1 MIMNTQLS
9 VDLEILPM
17 VLQMLPN
24 MVMTDDQ
31 FFDFCQLNR
40 HFRIERNQIGD
51 LFIMSPTGS
60 ETEERNFNLNG
71 QLWIWTKQD
80 GTGVGFGSSGGFTL
94 PNGAVR
100 SPDAAW
106 IKRTKWEIIP
116 AEKRKKFA
124 PICPEFVVELRS
136 ENDSLSTLKEKMQ
149 EYIDNGTQLAWLID
163 RKQRKV
169 FIYRP
174 NCGVE
179 ELDNPQTLTGEDI
192 LPGFVLH
199 LSEIW

>member
-24 MVMTDDQ
+24 MIMTDDQ

-51 LFIMSPTGS
+51 LFIMSPTDS
-60 ETEERNFNLNG
+60 ETGQRNFNLIG
-71 QLWIWTKQD
+71 ELGIWTKQD

-124 PICPEFVVELRS
+124 PICPEFIVELRS
-136 ENDSLSTLKEKMQ
+136 ENDNLSTLKEKMQ

-179 ELDNPQTLTGEDI
+179 ELNNPQTLTGEDI
-192 LPGFVLH
+192 LPGFVLD

>member
-51 LFIMSPTGS
+51 LFIMSPTDS
-60 ETEERNFNLNG
+60 ETGQRNFNLIG
-71 QLWIWTKQD
+71 ELGIWTKQD

-106 IKRTKWEIIP
+106 IKRTKWEAIP
-116 AEKRKKFA
+116 ADKRKKFA

-163 RKQRKV
+163 RKQRQV

-174 NCGVE
+174 NCGIE

-192 LPGFVLH
+192 LPGFVLD

>member
-24 MVMTDDQ
+24 MIMTDDQ

-60 ETEERNFNLNG
+60 ETEERNFNLIV
-71 QLWIWTKQD
+71 QLGIWTKQD

-106 IKRTKWEIIP
+106 IKRTKWEAIP
-116 AEKRKKFA
+116 ADKRKKFA

-192 LPGFVLH
+192 LPGFVLD

>member
-1 MIMNTQLS
+1 MNTQLS
-9 VDLEILPM
+9 VNLEILPM

-24 MVMTDDQ
+24 MIMTDDQ

-116 AEKRKKFA
+116 ADKRKKFA

-192 LPGFVLH
+192 LPGFVLD

>member
-60 ETEERNFNLNG
+60 ETEERNFNLIV
-71 QLWIWTKQD
+71 QLGIWTKQD

-106 IKRTKWEIIP
+106 IKRTKWEAIP
-116 AEKRKKFA
+116 TEKRKKFA

-136 ENDSLSTLKEKMQ
+136 ENDSLSTLKEKMP
-149 EYIDNGTQLAWLID
+149 EYIANGVKLAWLID
-163 RKQRKV
+163 RKQRQV

-174 NCGVE
+174 NCAVE
-179 ELDNPQTLTGEDI
+179 ELDNPQTLNGEDI
-192 LPGFVLH
+192 LPGFVLD

>member
-1 MIMNTQLS
+1 MNTQLS

-24 MVMTDDQ
+24 MIMTDDQ

-51 LFIMSPTGS
+51 LFIMSPTDS
-60 ETEERNFNLNG
+60 ETGQRNFNLIG
-71 QLWIWTKQD
+71 ELGIWTKQD

-136 ENDSLSTLKEKMQ
+136 ENDNLSTLKEKMQ
-149 EYIDNGTQLAWLID
+149 EYIDNGAQLAWLID

-179 ELDNPQTLTGEDI
+179 ELNNPQTLTGEDI
-192 LPGFVLH
+192 LPGFVLD

>member
-24 MVMTDDQ
+24 MIMTDDQ

-106 IKRTKWEIIP
+106 IKRTKWEAIP
-116 AEKRKKFA
+116 ADKRKKFA

-174 NCGVE
+174 NCAVA

-192 LPGFVLH
+192 LPGFVLD

>member
-60 ETEERNFNLNG
+60 ETEERNFNLIV
-71 QLWIWTKQD
+71 QLGIWTKQD

-106 IKRTKWEIIP
+106 IKRTKWEAIP
-116 AEKRKKFA
+116 TEKRKKFA

-192 LPGFVLH
+192 LPGFVLD

>member
-1 MIMNTQLS
+1 MNTQLS

-24 MVMTDDQ
+24 MIMTDDQ

-116 AEKRKKFA
+116 ADKRKKFA

-192 LPGFVLH
+192 LPGFVLD

>member
-24 MVMTDDQ
+24 MIMTDDQ

-60 ETEERNFNLNG
+60 ETEERNFNLIV
-71 QLWIWTKQD
+71 QLGIWTKQD

-106 IKRTKWEIIP
+106 IKRTKWEAIP
-116 AEKRKKFA
+116 ADKRKKFA

-163 RKQRKV
+163 RKQRQV

-192 LPGFVLH
+192 LPGFVLD

>member
-1 MIMNTQLS
+1 MNTQLS

-40 HFRIERNQIGD
+40 HFRIERNQIGG

-60 ETEERNFNLNG
+60 ETEERNFNLIV
-71 QLWIWTKQD
+71 QLGIWTKQD

-174 NCGVE
+174 NCGV
-179 ELDNPQTLTGEDI
+179 
-192 LPGFVLH
+192 
-199 LSEIW
+199 

>member
-1 MIMNTQLS
+1 MNTQLS

-24 MVMTDDQ
+24 MIMTDDQ

-40 HFRIERNQIGD
+40 HFSIERNQIGD
-51 LFIMSPTGS
+51 LFIMSPTDS
-60 ETEERNFNLNG
+60 ETGQRNFNLIG
-71 QLWIWTKQD
+71 ELGIWTKQD
-80 GTGVGFGSSGGFTL
+80 GTGVGFGSSGSFTL

-163 RKQRKV
+163 RKQRQV

-174 NCGVE
+174 NCAVE

-192 LPGFVLH
+192 LPGFVLD

>member
-1 MIMNTQLS
+1 MNTQLS

-24 MVMTDDQ
+24 MIMTDDQ

-60 ETEERNFNLNG
+60 ETEERNFNLIV
-71 QLWIWTKQD
+71 QLGIWTKQD

-106 IKRTKWEIIP
+106 IKRTKWEAIP
-116 AEKRKKFA
+116 TEKRKKFA

-163 RKQRKV
+163 RKQRQV

-174 NCGVE
+174 NCGIE

-192 LPGFVLH
+192 LPGFVLD

>member
-60 ETEERNFNLNG
+60 ETEERNFNLIV
-71 QLWIWTKQD
+71 QLGIWTKQD

-106 IKRTKWEIIP
+106 IKRTKWEAIP
-116 AEKRKKFA
+116 ADKRKKFA

-192 LPGFVLH
+192 LPGFVLD

>member
-116 AEKRKKFA
+116 ADKRKKFA

-192 LPGFVLH
+192 LPGFVLD

>member
-174 NCGVE
+174 NCAVQ

-192 LPGFVLH
+192 LPGFVLD

>member
-24 MVMTDDQ
+24 MIMTDDQ

-51 LFIMSPTGS
+51 LFIMSPTDS
-60 ETEERNFNLNG
+60 ETGQRNFNLIG
-71 QLWIWTKQD
+71 ELGIWTKQD

-116 AEKRKKFA
+116 ADKRKKFA

-136 ENDSLSTLKEKMQ
+136 ENDNLSTLKEKMQ

-179 ELDNPQTLTGEDI
+179 ELNNPQTLTGEDI
-192 LPGFVLH
+192 LPGFVLD

>member
-60 ETEERNFNLNG
+60 ETEERNFNLIV
-71 QLWIWTKQD
+71 QLGIWTKQD

-174 NCGVE
+174 NCGVA

-192 LPGFVLH
+192 LPGFVLD

>member
-1 MIMNTQLS
+1 MNTQLS

-24 MVMTDDQ
+24 MIMTDDQ

-60 ETEERNFNLNG
+60 ETEERNFNLIV
-71 QLWIWTKQD
+71 QLGIWTKQD

-149 EYIDNGTQLAWLID
+149 EYINNGTQLAWLID
-163 RKQRKV
+163 RKQRQV

-192 LPGFVLH
+192 LPGFVLD

>member
-1 MIMNTQLS
+1 MNTQLS

-17 VLQMLPN
+17 VLEILPN
-24 MVMTDDQ
+24 MIMTDDQ

-51 LFIMSPTGS
+51 LFIMSPTDS
-60 ETEERNFNLNG
+60 ETGQRNFNLIG
-71 QLWIWTKQD
+71 ELGIWTKQD

-116 AEKRKKFA
+116 ADKRKKFA

-174 NCGVE
+174 NCGVA

-192 LPGFVLH
+192 LPGFVLD

>member
-24 MVMTDDQ
+24 MIMTDDQ

-51 LFIMSPTGS
+51 LFIMSPTDS
-60 ETEERNFNLNG
+60 ETGQRNFNLIG
-71 QLWIWTKQD
+71 ELGIWTKQD

-136 ENDSLSTLKEKMQ
+136 ENDNLSTLKEKMQ

-192 LPGFVLH
+192 LPGFVLD

>member
-1 MIMNTQLS
+1 MNTQLS

-116 AEKRKKFA
+116 ADKRKKFA

-179 ELDNPQTLTGEDI
+179 ELNNPQTLTGEDI
-192 LPGFVLH
+192 LPGFVLD

>member
-1 MIMNTQLS
+1 MNTQLS

-17 VLQMLPN
+17 VLEILPN
-24 MVMTDDQ
+24 MIMTDDQ

-51 LFIMSPTGS
+51 LFIMSPTDS
-60 ETEERNFNLNG
+60 ETGQRNFNLIG
-71 QLWIWTKQD
+71 ELGIWTKQD

-106 IKRTKWEIIP
+106 IKRTKWEAIP
-116 AEKRKKFA
+116 ADKRKKFA
-124 PICPEFVVELRS
+124 PICPEFIVELRS
-136 ENDSLSTLKEKMQ
+136 ENDNLSTLKEKMQ

-163 RKQRKV
+163 RKQRQV

-174 NCGVE
+174 NCGIE

-192 LPGFVLH
+192 LPGFVLD

>member
-1 MIMNTQLS
+1 MNTQLS

-17 VLQMLPN
+17 LLQMLPN
-24 MVMTDDQ
+24 MIMTDDQ

-192 LPGFVLH
+192 LPGFVLD

>member
-1 MIMNTQLS
+1 MNTQLS

-24 MVMTDDQ
+24 MIMTDDQ

-192 LPGFVLH
+192 LPGFVLD

>member
-1 MIMNTQLS
+1 MNTQLS

-60 ETEERNFNLNG
+60 ETEERNFNLIV
-71 QLWIWTKQD
+71 QLGIWTKQD

-174 NCGVE
+174 NCGVA

-192 LPGFVLH
+192 LPGFVLD

>member
-24 MVMTDDQ
+24 MIMTDDQ

-51 LFIMSPTGS
+51 LFIMSPTDS
-60 ETEERNFNLNG
+60 ETGQRNFNLIG
-71 QLWIWTKQD
+71 ELGIWTKQD

-116 AEKRKKFA
+116 ADKRKKFA

-192 LPGFVLH
+192 LPGFVLD